1 MKTVI
6 FYGSTTGTTEMVAGK
21 VGELLGAEV
30 LSATEIDRVEEY
42 DFVIFAT
49 STWGMGDLQDDW
61 YEALDKLKTK
71 NLSGKKVGLIGIGD
85 QFGFGDT
92 FVDGIGTIY
101 EEIKDMGINLVGK
114 TSTDGY
120 SFSGSKAVVDDEF
133 VGLVIDEN
141 NQSELTDERINAW
154 VEKVK

>member
-1 MKTVI
+1 MKTAI

-30 LSATEIDRVEEY
+30 LSATEIDRVEEC

-71 NLSGKKVGLIGIGD
+71 NLSGKKVGLIGVGD

>member
-1 MKTVI
+1 MKTAI

-21 VGELLGAEV
+21 VGEFLGAEV
-30 LSATEIDRVEEY
+30 LSAIEIDRVEEY

-71 NLSGKKVGLIGIGD
+71 NLSGKKVGLIGVGD

>member
-1 MKTVI
+1 MKTAI
-6 FYGSTTGTTEMVAGK
+6 FCGSTTGTTEMVAGK

>member
-1 MKTVI
+1 MKIAI
-6 FYGSTTGTTEMVAGK
+6 FYGSTTGTTEMIAGK

>member
-1 MKTVI
+1 MKTAI
-6 FYGSTTGTTEMVAGK
+6 FFGSTTGTTEMIAQK

-30 LSATEIDRVEEY
+30 YSANEIDKVEEY

-49 STWGMGDLQDDW
+49 STWGMGDLQDEW
-61 YEALDKLKTK
+61 YDALEKLKTK

-85 QFGFGDT
+85 QEGFGDT

-101 EEIKDMGINLVGK
+101 EEIKDMGITLVGK
-114 TSTDGY
+114 TSTEGY
-120 SFSGSKAVVDDEF
+120 NFGSSKAVVDEEF

-141 NQSELTDERINAW
+141 NQSNLTDERIKNW

>member
-1 MKTVI
+1 MKIAI

>member
-1 MKTVI
+1 MKTAI
-6 FYGSTTGTTEMVAGK
+6 FFGSTTGTTEMIAQK

-30 LSATEIDRVEEY
+30 YSANEIDKVEEY

-61 YEALDKLKTK
+61 YDALEKLKTK

-85 QFGFGDT
+85 QEGFGDT

-101 EEIKDMGINLVGK
+101 EEIKDMGITLVGK
-114 TSTDGY
+114 TSTEGY
-120 SFSGSKAVVDDEF
+120 NFGSSKAVVDEEF

-141 NQSELTDERINAW
+141 NQSDLTDERIKNW

>member
-1 MKTVI
+1 MKTAI

-30 LSATEIDRVEEY
+30 LSATEVDRVEEY

>member
-1 MKTVI
+1 MKTAI

-21 VGELLGAEV
+21 VGELLSAEV

-71 NLSGKKVGLIGIGD
+71 NLSGKKVGFIGVGD
-85 QFGFGDT
+85 QAGFGDT

-101 EEIKDMGINLVGK
+101 GEIKDMGINLVGK

-154 VEKVK
+154 VEMVK

>member
-1 MKTVI
+1 MKTAI

-141 NQSELTDERINAW
+141 NQSKLTDERINAW